1 MKKQFF
7 FWILLFVIA
16 CNYTASAFFVYS
28 FPLAKDTLIDLGTHK
43 LHFVIIRAGEP
54 TILLE
59 AGGGSGAIQW
69 EEAQK
74 KLAKETNATIIS
86 YDRAGYGQSELPGY
100 PYKIE
105 REAEDLHKCLETLRV
120 KKIILVGHSYG
131 AFLNQAYQFMYPE
144 NVMGIILADPNNV
157 TFVDSIGVKILMQI
171 PFDTTK
177 PLTIVQ
183 KADVRQ
189 TIAFPNTIEAVRAMP
204 YSNNIPMILLSAG
217 KEWWPFPK
225 WNRWWKNSHQSIVG
239 KAENRILKEAEG
251 SGHNIPKERP
261 DLIVDAITAL
271 LKKLP

>member
-7 FWILLFVIA
+7 FWILIFFIVN
-16 CNYTASAFFVYS
+16 NYRASAFIVYS
-28 FPLAKDTLIDLGTHK
+28 FSLEKDTLIDLGTHK

-59 AGGGSGAIQW
+59 AGGGSGASQW
-69 EEAQK
+69 EEVQK
-74 KLAKETNATIIS
+74 KLANETNATIIS
-86 YDRAGYGQSELPGY
+86 YDRAGYGESELPRY

-105 REAEDLHKCLETLRV
+105 REVEDMHKCLEIIGV

-131 AFLNQAYQFMYPE
+131 AFLSQVYQFMYPG
-144 NVMGIILADPNNV
+144 NVIGIILADPNTT
-157 TFVDSIGVKILMQI
+157 TFVDSIGAKILMQL

-177 PLTIVQ
+177 PMTIAQ

-189 TIAFPNTIEAVRAMP
+189 AIAFPNTIEAVKAMP

-217 KEWWPFPK
+217 KPWWPFPK
-225 WNRWWKNSHQSIVG
+225 WNRWWKDSHQLIVG
-239 KAENRILKEAEG
+239 KAENRTLKEAEG
-251 SGHNIPKERP
+251 SAHNIPKERP